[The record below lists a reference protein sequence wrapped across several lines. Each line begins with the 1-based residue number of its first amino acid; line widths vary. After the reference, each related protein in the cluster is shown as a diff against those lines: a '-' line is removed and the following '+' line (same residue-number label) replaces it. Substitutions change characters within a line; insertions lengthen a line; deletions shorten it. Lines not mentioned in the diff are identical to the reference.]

1 MESFGRERRHRYY
14 TLAAYKTVMAS
25 ENLDDT
31 TMSGTDIDLSKVG
44 DFAFFN
50 EAMFYDDDDKLHHY
64 QDTFKDKEGAKP
76 KKDSKK
82 RKRGET
88 EDPGEEEDVPEA
100 APKAKRGRPRKKP
113 RVEDNDAPPP
123 KKRGKQPRVEG
134 SDDALTPPTKRSRP
148 QKQPR
153 VEDEG
158 SDAPTSPKKRDRLPK
173 QPIPEERGGTATTS
187 AVPKRRP
194 PKRRLDAERT
204 DPIDI
209 GVSMGESMEG
219 VNGTLV
225 PQPVPP
231 LSIPETSEHPPESQ
245 ATSVVATDPQ
255 GTASTAYPV
264 ASEPPTTNPKEAGRS
279 QKSST
284 ANLTSSA
291 VPENSSDDRHDT
303 LQSGADPHVQAAAQ
317 ILVAGVPQQA
327 ADDSRGNNFISTE
340 SHPPTQERVIIDPAL
355 MEPSFVSWFHVYP
368 RFTCSI

>member
-14 TLAAYKTVMAS
+14 TLAAYKTVVAN

-31 TMSGTDIDLSKVG
+31 TTSGTDIDLSKVG

-76 KKDSKK
+76 KKGAKK

-88 EDPGEEEDVPEA
+88 ENLGDEEDVSEA

-113 RVEDNDAPPP
+113 RVEDNDEAPSP

-134 SDDALTPPTKRSRP
+134 NDDVPTPPTKRSRP

-153 VEDEG
+153 VEEG
-158 SDAPTSPKKRDRLPK
+158 NDAPTSPKKRDRSPK
-173 QPIPEERGGTATTS
+173 QPIPEERDGTATTS
-187 AVPKRRP
+187 AVPKRRGRP
-194 PKRRLDAERT
+194 PKRKLDAERA
-204 DPIDI
+204 IDI
-209 GVSMGESMEG
+209 GVPTGESMEG
-219 VNGTLV
+219 ADGTLV

-231 LSIPETSEHPPESQ
+231 VSIPETSEHPPENQ
-245 ATSVVATDPQ
+245 ATSGLATDPQ
-255 GTASTAYPV
+255 RTASTAPHV
-264 ASEPPTTNPKEAGRS
+264 ASEPPTTNPKEAGPSS
-279 QKSST
+279 QKPSA

-291 VPENSSDDRHDT
+291 VPESSDDDRHDT
-303 LQSGADPHVQAAAQ
+303 LQSGADPHVQTVVQ

-327 ADDSRGNNFISTE
+327 ADDSRGNSILSTE
-340 SHPPTQERVIIDPAL
+340 SHPPTQERMVIDPAL
-355 MEPSFVSWFHVYP
+355 MEPSFVS
-368 RFTCSI
+368 

>member
-1 MESFGRERRHRYY
+1 
-14 TLAAYKTVMAS
+14 MAS

-31 TMSGTDIDLSKVG
+31 TTSGTDIDLSKVG

-64 QDTFKDKEGAKP
+64 EDTFKDKEGAKP

-88 EDPGEEEDVPEA
+88 ENPGDEEDVPEA

-113 RVEDNDAPPP
+113 RVEDNDAPSPP

-134 SDDALTPPTKRSRP
+134 NDDALTPPTKRSRP

-153 VEDEG
+153 VEEEG
-158 SDAPTSPKKRDRLPK
+158 SDAPTSPKKPDRPPK
-173 QPIPEERGGTATTS
+173 QPIPEERDGTATTS
-187 AVPKRRP
+187 AVPKRRGRA
-194 PKRRLDAERT
+194 PKRRLDAERA

-209 GVSMGESMEG
+209 GVPTGESMEG
-219 VNGTLV
+219 VDGTLV

-231 LSIPETSEHPPESQ
+231 VYIPETREHPPESQ

-255 GTASTAYPV
+255 GTASIASHI

-279 QKSST
+279 SQKSSV

-291 VPENSSDDRHDT
+291 VPENSNDDRHDT
-303 LQSGADPHVQAAAQ
+303 LQSGTDPHVQAAAQ
-317 ILVAGVPQQA
+317 ILLAGVPQQA
-327 ADDSRGNNFISTE
+327 ADDSRGNSFLSTE
-340 SHPPTQERVIIDPAL
+340 SHHPTQERMIIDPVL
-355 MEPSFVSWFHVYP
+355 MEPSIVS
-368 RFTCSI
+368 